1 MTTRVTCCQLP
12 LHIGDTAG
20 NRVTARTAIE
30 QAARDGA
37 QIVVLPELASSG
49 YVFADRSE
57 LESLAETRDGPAI
70 TEWANLAAAFGLT
83 IVAGFPEAAGDK
95 VYNSAAVVDP
105 TGLRGVYRKAH
116 LWDTEN
122 AVFDR
127 ADELPLLVDTQH
139 GRIGV
144 MVCYDVEFP
153 EWVRAAALEGAD
165 LLCAPVNWP
174 LLPRPEGERPT
185 ELVRVLAGAGMNRMP
200 IAVCDRTAVERGVDW
215 IGGSVVTDADGYPLV
230 IAEFGKSGNITADI
244 DLTESRS
251 RSSTNTTTFTAI
263 GASTYTAAPHYWT
276 DGGASPIIPDSAR
289 TDSGSGVAGSQS
301 GAGSGAP

>member
-1 MTTRVTCCQLP
+1 MTTRVTCCQIP
-12 LHIGDTAG
+12 LRIGDTSG
-20 NRVTARTAIE
+20 NRVTARMAIE

-49 YVFADRSE
+49 YVFANRSE
-57 LESLAETRDGPAI
+57 LVSLAEPRDGAAI
-70 TEWANLAAAFGLT
+70 AEWANLADVFGLT

-127 ADELPLLVDTQH
+127 ADELPLVVDTEH

-153 EWVRAAALEGAD
+153 EWVRAVALEGAD

-200 IAVCDRTAVERGVDW
+200 IAVCDRTGVERGVDW
-215 IGGSVVTDADGYPLV
+215 IGGSVITDADGYPLA
-230 IAEFGKSGNITADI
+230 IADFGVAGNITADV
-244 DLTESRS
+244 DLAASRVKKFNEYNDVHGD
-251 RSSTNTTTFTAI
+251 RRVDL
-263 GASTYTAAPHYWT
+263 YR
-276 DGGASPIIPDSAR
+276 R
-289 TDSGSGVAGSQS
+289 TRLLD
-301 GAGSGAP
+301 

>member
-1 MTTRVTCCQLP
+1 MTTRVTCCQVP
-12 LHIGDTAG
+12 LHIGDTDG
-20 NRVTARTAIE
+20 NRVAARTAIE
-30 QAARDGA
+30 QAAGDGA
-37 QIVVLPELASSG
+37 HLVVLPELASSG

-57 LESLAETRDGPAI
+57 LVSLAEPRDGPSI
-70 TEWANLAAAFGLT
+70 TEWANLATAFGVT
-83 IVAGFPEAAGDK
+83 IVAGFPEAAGDA

-127 ADELPLLVDTQH
+127 ADDLPLLVDTEH

-144 MVCYDVEFP
+144 MICYDVEFP
-153 EWVRAAALEGAD
+153 EWVRAVALEGAD

-200 IAVCDRTAVERGVDW
+200 IAVCDRVGVEREQDW
-215 IGGSVVTDADGYPLV
+215 IGGSVITDADGYPLAM
-230 IAEFGKSGNITADI
+230 AEFGKPGNITADV
-244 DLTESRS
+244 DLAESRIKKFNEHNDVHGD
-251 RSSTNTTTFTAI
+251 R
-263 GASTYTAAPHYWT
+263 
-276 DGGASPIIPDSAR
+276 R
-289 TDSGSGVAGSQS
+289 TDLYRRTSLLD
-301 GAGSGAP
+301 